1 MRSSKQGIKSTRF
14 SLKDGIYKG
23 KTKGLDFYKH
33 YFVEYPSSL
42 GEKQLQIVRWGERK
56 TGFPALQ
63 VVKCLHILLK
73 RETCHDDI
81 RIRKG
86 LMVLT
91 MTLRPLN
98 VQ

>member
-42 GEKQLQIVRWGERK
+42 GEKQLQIVRWGGGGGGGGAPRA
-56 TGFPALQ
+56 GPPWIRHWL
-63 VVKCLHILLK
+63 LLK
-73 RETCHDDI
+73 PSF
-81 RIRKG
+81 G
-86 LMVLT
+86 
-91 MTLRPLN
+91 
-98 VQ
+98 

>member
-42 GEKQLQIVRWGERK
+42 GEKQLQIVRWGGGAQDWISRIASCQMSAYFAEER
-56 TGFPALQ
+56 
-63 VVKCLHILLK
+63 
-73 RETCHDDI
+73 
-81 RIRKG
+81 
-86 LMVLT
+86 
-91 MTLRPLN
+91 N
-98 VQ
+98 VP